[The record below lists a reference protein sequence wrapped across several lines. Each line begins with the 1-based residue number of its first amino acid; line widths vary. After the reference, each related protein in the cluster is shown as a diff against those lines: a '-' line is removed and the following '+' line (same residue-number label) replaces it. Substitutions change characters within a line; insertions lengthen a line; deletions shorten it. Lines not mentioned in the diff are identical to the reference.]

1 MKTRL
6 DTFWLL
12 FSLLVGALIGS
23 AVTFEQMIATI
34 PAPTPAVEPTAETSR
49 TVRIIMEPKLTDAL
63 EPAPKY
69 GRSTVLVCRFASRA
83 ELESRPR

>member
-1 MKTRL
+1 MKPLL

-12 FSLLVGALIGS
+12 FSLLVGALLGS
-23 AVTFEQMIATI
+23 AVTFEQVVMAIPD
-34 PAPTPAVEPTAETSR
+34 PAPAVAPAAETSR

-69 GRSTVLVCRFASRA
+69 GRATVLVCRFASRA

>member
-1 MKTRL
+1 MKPAS

-12 FSLLVGALIGS
+12 FSLLVGALFGS
-23 AVTFEQMIATI
+23 AVTLEQMAQAIPE
-34 PAPTPAVEPTAETSR
+34 PAPAVAPAAETSR
-49 TVRIIMEPKLTDAL
+49 TVRIIMEPRLTDAL